1 MAKNIFTS
9 IILIITLSVH
19 LAKKHQLHYANSE
32 GKLTD
37 IPFWSLWFYSIK
49 NQTIPPLCPA
59 PQDP

>member
-37 IPFWSLWFYSIK
+37 IPS
-49 NQTIPPLCPA
+49 
-59 PQDP
+59 